1 MYPALRYFLCVF
13 ARGSAVFISWSIS
26 GLAFNLLQYS
36 VCQKNLKTSEPS
48 KEQLIL
54 MNNYI
59 FLRRTLPMPKALA
72 ILDDNFVK
80 EILEMYYP
88 PMVYVFILVMNVTP
102 QPKVLTQ

>member
-1 MYPALRYFLCVF
+1 
-13 ARGSAVFISWSIS
+13 
-26 GLAFNLLQYS
+26 
-36 VCQKNLKTSEPS
+36 
-48 KEQLIL
+48 
-54 MNNYI
+54 
-59 FLRRTLPMPKALA
+59 MPKALA